1 MSLSSDV
8 LMATGGAERML
19 AGCESMQRG
28 DEEGVIEMVNG
39 FEPKVEQRDVFG
51 SRDASGRIVKI
62 ISGLR

>member
-1 MSLSSDV
+1 
-8 LMATGGAERML
+8 MATGGAERML

-51 SRDASGRIVKI
+51 SGDASERIVKCI
-62 ISGLR
+62 KEHD

>member
-1 MSLSSDV
+1 
-8 LMATGGAERML
+8 MATGGAERML

-51 SRDASGRIVKI
+51 SGDASGRIAKI
-62 ISGLR
+62 FKEAF